1 MRVRSFEL
9 RLIAATLLGC
19 WTLAALLV
27 LLSYRPGGPL
37 DLIVGLTMVIPVG
50 VAASA
55 VVWPPITRGDGS
67 NTAVVCLGVG
77 ALLCLIP
84 SIGGLIGQ
92 LVSQGAQ
99 TLVPSAEAGY
109 PWLLALLATSLFAG
123 IGLARRIQGGNA
135 LRRRRLIQSVA
146 FALGLTFLAGSLF
159 ASAAIA
165 NELALR
171 DLVTQASRFGPT
183 SGTDDPP
190 ACDGPLGVGRSARLT
205 SRLYA
210 TVDLRPTGS
219 VELSGTRAGAD
230 FRWIAYVATD
240 AERGQ
245 GGVARIGPEA
255 WARAPGGRWL
265 ETTPTEVYDHSI
277 DLQVLQ
283 SALTPAGR
291 AIFEDRGVEV
301 IEGARARHCRIA
313 VDGDTFAAAFPQ
325 VAWLVGG
332 ADLGRWR
339 GQLDYWI
346 FLDGQLGQVAGTAGG
361 EAVGLDPEA
370 LLATVEVRMT
380 ATSRDDELVIYPPSP

>member
-1 MRVRSFEL
+1 M
-9 RLIAATLLGC
+9 
-19 WTLAALLV
+19 

-37 DLIVGLTMVIPVG
+37 DLIVGLTMVIPVA
-50 VAASA
+50 VAICA
-55 VVWPPITRGDGS
+55 VAWPPVTRGDRG
-67 NTAVVCLGVG
+67 NAAVVCLGIG

-99 TLVPSAEAGY
+99 TLLPSLETAY

-146 FALGLTFLAGSLF
+146 FALGLTFVAGSLF
-159 ASAAIA
+159 ASAAVA

-171 DLVTQASRFGPT
+171 GSVAPGSRFGPT
-183 SGTDDPP
+183 DVTDDPP
-190 ACDGPLGVGRSARLT
+190 ACDGELGVGGSARLT

-210 TVDLRPTGS
+210 SVGLRPTGS

-240 AERGQ
+240 SELGQ
-245 GGVARIGPEA
+245 GGVARIGPDA

-265 ETTPTEVYDHSI
+265 ATTPTAVYEHTI
-277 DLQVLQ
+277 DLRVLQ
-283 SALTPAGR
+283 TALTPAGR

-313 VDGDTFAAAFPQ
+313 VDGETFAAAFPQ
-325 VAWLVGG
+325 IRWLVGG
-332 ADLGRWR
+332 ADLHRWR

-346 FLDGQLGQVAGTAGG
+346 FLDGRLGQVAGSAGG
-361 EAVGLDPEA
+361 EAVGMDPEA
-370 LLATVEVRMT
+370 LQATVEVRMT
-380 ATSRDDELVIYPPSP
+380 ATSREDDLVIYPPTP